1 MIADTDADMGADMTA
16 DAITGTIADT
26 ITDEQLITQGL
37 VDINWWDGKSVLVIG
52 ATGLIGSTTVRAL
65 NYIRETHGLSLS
77 ITAAGRTLEKLEQR
91 FSSANNIAFW
101 CCDVS
106 AFNQFPRHYDVI
118 IDAASSADPASFAN
132 SPVSVMHANLTGA
145 GNLLEQLREQDS
157 GILVYISSGEV
168 YGSFSSERLMTEE
181 MSGYIDTMSPRSCYP
196 SSKRAAET
204 LCASYCQQY
213 GVDVRIARPAHIFG
227 PGFTA
232 TDSRA
237 SAAFFRDALQGKD
250 LVLTSSG
257 KQHRTFT
264 YITDCVSGLLSI
276 ASNGTA
282 GQAYNVSNENN
293 NAEFRQF
300 AQQIADAAGVRT
312 ILPEDD
318 APSTEHPNLIR
329 ASSLSDKKLRSLG
342 WRPQVDLS
350 CGIIRTITAL
360 RSKIS

>member
-1 MIADTDADMGADMTA
+1 M
-16 DAITGTIADT
+16 
-26 ITDEQLITQGL
+26 
-37 VDINWWDGKSVLVIG
+37 LVIG
-52 ATGLIGSTTVRAL
+52 ATGLIGSATVRAL
-65 NYIRETHGLSLS
+65 NYIRQTYGLSLS

-91 FSSANNIAFW
+91 FGKTSDITFW

-106 AFNQFPRHYDVI
+106 AFDQFPEHYDVI
-118 IDAASSADPASFAN
+118 IDAASSADPASFAK
-132 SPVSVMHANLTGA
+132 SPVSVMQANLTGVS
-145 GNLLEQLREQDS
+145 NLLEQLRRQDS

-168 YGSFSSERLMTEE
+168 YGSFTHECLMTEE
-181 MSGYIDTMSPRSCYP
+181 MSGYIDPMSPRSCYP

-213 GVDVRIARPAHIFG
+213 GIDVRIARPAHIFG
-227 PGFTA
+227 PGFSE

-237 SAAFFRDALQGKD
+237 SATFFRDALQGKN

-282 GQAYNVSNENN
+282 GQAYNVSNESNN
-293 NAEFRQF
+293 VEFRQF
-300 AQQIADAAGVRT
+300 AQHIANSAGVRA
-312 ILPEDD
+312 IFPEEDHQ
-318 APSTEHPNLIR
+318 PSSPNLIR

-342 WRPQVDLS
+342 WQPQVDLT
-350 CGIIRTITAL
+350 CGIARTIAALSAKKSYLPTAQGMYF
-360 RSKIS
+360 

>member
-1 MIADTDADMGADMTA
+1 MT
-16 DAITGTIADT
+16 ADT
-26 ITDEQLITQGL
+26 ITDEQLIAQGL
-37 VDINWWDGKSVLVIG
+37 ADINWWDGKSVLVIG

-65 NYIRETHGLSLS
+65 SHIRETYGLSLS
-77 ITAAGRTLEKLEQR
+77 ITATGRTLEKLERR
-91 FSSANNIAFW
+91 FGKTKDISFW
-101 CCDVS
+101 RCDVS
-106 AFNQFPRHYDVI
+106 AFDQFPEHYDVV

-132 SPVSVMHANLTGA
+132 SPVSVMQANFTGA
-145 GNLLEQLREQDS
+145 GNLLEQLRKQDN

-168 YGSFSSERLMTEE
+168 YGSFKDERLMTEE

-237 SAAFFRDALQGKD
+237 SATFFRDALQGKD
-250 LVLTSSG
+250 LVLTSTG
-257 KQHRTFT
+257 RQHRTFT

-276 ASNGTA
+276 ASNGAA
-282 GQAYNVSNENN
+282 GQAYNVSNESN

-300 AQQIADAAGVRT
+300 AQQIADAAGVCA
-312 ILPEDD
+312 ILPEDA
-318 APSTEHPNLIR
+318 APTGQPDLIR

-342 WRPQVDLS
+342 WRPQVDLP
-350 CGIIRTITAL
+350 CGIRRTIAAL
-360 RSKIS
+360 RVEISPLASARSK